1 MNAKPNPLL
10 KLVLEAGPLLVFFLV
25 NGRAG
30 IFWATGAFMVAI
42 SLSIA
47 GTLLLERRVPILPL
61 VTGIFVLVFGALTL
75 ILQNDLFIKVK
86 PTIVNCLF
94 AAILLGGLLFGK
106 AFLKSLL
113 HAAFPMED
121 EGWRLLTFRWA
132 LFFLLLAG
140 LNEFVWRN
148 YSTDAWV
155 NFKVFGIMPLTL
167 LFSLS
172 QLPVMQRYRLDKDRA

>member
-1 MNAKPNPLL
+1 MDTRPNPLL
-10 KLVLEAGPLLVFFLV
+10 KLALEAGPLVVFFLI

-75 ILQNDLFIKVK
+75 
-86 PTIVNCLF
+86 
-94 AAILLGGLLFGK
+94 
-106 AFLKSLL
+106 
-113 HAAFPMED
+113 
-121 EGWRLLTFRWA
+121 
-132 LFFLLLAG
+132 
-140 LNEFVWRN
+140 
-148 YSTDAWV
+148 
-155 NFKVFGIMPLTL
+155 
-167 LFSLS
+167 LFSLA